1 MKKILDLRFVIGCFF
16 LLVGLIL
23 VGYGFLSGQS
33 NDLSAVNRW
42 CGIVFALFG
51 IIMLLISGKNK
62 DEDEIAELQSDFL

>member
-33 NDLSAVNRW
+33 NDLSAVNCW